1 MNRMFRKCSTLA
13 LLIALTGCSVGMAM
27 SGKPDPNLGAFGVGS
42 SRGQVEMH
50 IGSPT
55 TSTTLPDG
63 TRMDLYSYE
72 IGNTPSPGRAIG
84 HGVMDVLTLGL
95 WEVIGTPIEAWTGQ
109 THSLAVTYDASDRVI
124 VLTRGSPP
132 QM

>member
-1 MNRMFRKCSTLA
+1 
-13 LLIALTGCSVGMAM
+13 MAM

-42 SRGQVEMH
+42 SRSQVEMQL
-50 IGSPT
+50 GGPT
-55 TSTTLPDG
+55 TSTTLVDG

-72 IGNTPSPGRAIG
+72 IGNTPSPARAIG
-84 HGVMDVLTLGL
+84 HGAMDVLTLGI

-109 THSLAVTYDASDRVI
+109 THSLAVIYDASDRVI
-124 VLTRGSPP
+124 MLTRGSPP